1 MLPAIYN
8 QLITICIAT
17 LYVYI
22 HMDKT
27 YMQPPEQKFF
37 FQTGQLAEPKHT
49 QCFAFSTVLVV
60 F

>member
-1 MLPAIYN
+1 MLPSIYN
-8 QLITICIAT
+8 HLITICTAT

-27 YMQPPEQKFF
+27 RMQPPDKKFF
-37 FQTGQLAEPKHT
+37 FQTRQLAEPKHT